1 MFDIFRPPVRVSSG
15 WIIAALVVA
24 VCATSCGAGNETR
37 SARSA
42 HFCAIMSDSVGL
54 YAGNPVTQMGYRIG
68 TIDSITPGDSSVEVR
83 FTIKESR
90 PLPSDV
96 KAVTRS
102 TSILA
107 DRSLELVGNYS
118 SGLQLKA
125 GQCIPR
131 GHTATPMSISQVIGS
146 ATNFVN
152 GLNPDGSTNIKDA
165 LRGIDEAVKGNG
177 AGLNRLLTNSSSLL
191 DDPDQGIANLDS
203 IVRNTAQ
210 LTATLKA
217 SRPPLKQIL
226 QDMSETGPSLVNAI
240 RGTDGLLSIL
250 SMLVRAVAELET
262 TLGDDI
268 QLGLD
273 TVGDTLRHFSPHYK
287 GLANILNPFPRFIN
301 TISYYVNNHQ
311 FDFLAWSPP
320 MFRIRTPN
328 GLALCGE
335 MNASMPGSCAD
346 VNGQPHAVD
355 VALLQYVL
363 TEAQRR

>member
-1 MFDIFRPPVRVSSG
+1 MLNNFRLSARVCTRRL
-15 WIIAALVVA
+15 ILAVVLA
-24 VCATSCGAGNETR
+24 VCAASCHAAHENH
-37 SARSA
+37 SAQ
-42 HFCAIMSDSVGL
+42 FCAIMSDSVGL

-68 TIDSITPGDSSVEVR
+68 SVDSIKPGNSSVEVR
-83 FTIKESR
+83 FSINENR
-90 PLPSDV
+90 PIPLDV

-118 SGLQLKA
+118 SGPRLEA

-131 GHTATPMSISQVIGS
+131 GRTATPLSISQVIGS

-152 GLNPDGSTNIKDA
+152 GINPDGSTNIKDA
-165 LRGIDEAVKGNG
+165 LREIDEAVKGNG
-177 AGLNRLLTNSSSLL
+177 TGLARLLTTSSSLL
-191 DDPDQGIANLDS
+191 DDPDQGISDLGS
-203 IVRNTAQ
+203 IVRNVAQ
-210 LTATLKA
+210 LTAMLKA

-226 QDMSETGPSLVNAI
+226 LDMSDTGPSLVTAI
-240 RGTDGLLSIL
+240 MGTSGLVSNLGE
-250 SMLVRAVAELET
+250 LVTLVGQLET
-262 TLGDDI
+262 ELGDDI

-273 TVGDTLRHFSPHYK
+273 TVGDALRHFSPHYK
-287 GLANILNPFPRFIN
+287 GLANILNPVPRFIN

-311 FDFLAWSPP
+311 FDFVAWSPP
-320 MFRIRTPN
+320 MFRIQTPN
-328 GLALCGE
+328 GLALCGQ
-335 MNASMPGSCAD
+335 MNAAMPGSCAD